1 VTRAERSLLLDVYA
15 TFHKSG
21 QIVDRACEG
30 TGITPE
36 DFAFVSIIGGREPVT
51 PTEIARDFGLSLSTV
66 LFRATRNVELG
77 FVQRIANP
85 QDGRSF
91 LLQLTAEGKQAW
103 RRAGTNLHRIVESLT
118 KRLDRPTD
126 EIQEAL
132 RALQDAFD
140 AELAESADAAPR

>member
-1 VTRAERSLLLDVYA
+1 MVGRSLLLDVYA

-21 QIVDRACEG
+21 QLVDRACEG

-51 PTEIARDFGLSLSTV
+51 PTEIAREFGLSLSTV

-77 FVQRIANP
+77 FVERVANP
-85 QDGRSF
+85 DDGRSF
-91 LLQLTAEGKQAW
+91 LLRLTPAGKAAW
-103 RRAGTNLHRIVESLT
+103 ARAGKNLHRIVESLT
-118 KRLDRPTD
+118 RRLDRPAS

-132 RALQDAFD
+132 RALQAAFD
-140 AELAESADAAPR
+140 EELAESTQAARR